1 MTNKLGLTA
10 RKFALVTCLLMANTN
25 ALAIID
31 KPSHPYKSQRQQCME
46 SVQAFRI
53 HSSKRY
59 SSVIQAAIEINN
71 RVIEITLA
79 NHFWVDT
86 TIEDIANHFRHLYE
100 HGPQPKQIHHEQQAF
115 FAALEKYKE
124 ALRTAGLLRVAVHED
139 NALPIPTRA
148 MHSAQQSLDY
158 IAQTA
163 KFFEQG
169 CINERR
175 KEREMPIY

>member
-1 MTNKLGLTA
+1 
-10 RKFALVTCLLMANTN
+10 MASVENFRVH
-25 ALAIID
+25 
-31 KPSHPYKSQRQQCME
+31 SSQR
-46 SVQAFRI
+46 
-53 HSSKRY
+53 Y
-59 SSVIQAAIEINN
+59 SNVIEAAIKINN
-71 RVIEITLA
+71 IIVETVVD

-86 TIEDIANHFRHLYE
+86 TIEDIANHFWHLYE
-100 HGPQPKQIHHEQQAF
+100 YGPQPSQIHHEQQAF

-124 ALRTAGLLRVAVHED
+124 ALRTAGLLGVSED
-139 NALPIPTRA
+139 DALPIPTHA
-148 MHSAQQSLDY
+148 MQLAQQSLDY